1 VTVNEPELVAVPPGV
16 VTEIGPDFAPCGTSA
31 VICVDETTVN
41 DALLP
46 LNATDVAPV
55 KPVPVIVTVVFAGPL
70 VGVNDEIVGAAVAVV
85 TVKLD
90 ELVPVPADV
99 VTEIGPV
106 VAPLGTVVEID
117 VSETTVKDA
126 LVPLKRTAAAP
137 VKPVP
142 ETVTLVPTGPLVGLK
157 DETVG
162 AAVAVVTMK
171 LDELVAV
178 PPDVVTE
185 IGPVVAPFGTV
196 AEIDVSDETANV
208 ALVPLNVTDDA
219 PVKLL
224 PEIVTLV
231 PGGPLVGL
239 NDEIDGAAGVV
250 DPQFGNLN
258 EPIRV
263 FQSSCASVVGRTS

>member
-1 VTVNEPELVAVPPGV
+1 M
-16 VTEIGPDFAPCGTSA
+16 
-31 VICVDETTVN
+31 
-41 DALLP
+41 
-46 LNATDVAPV
+46 
-55 KPVPVIVTVVFAGPL
+55 KPVPLIVTVVFAGPL
-70 VGVNDEIVGAAVAVV
+70 AGLNDEIVGAACAGV

-117 VSETTVKDA
+117 VSETTLNDA
-126 LVPLKRTAAAP
+126 LVPLNRTAVAP

-142 ETVTLVPTGPLVGLK
+142 DTVTLVPTEPLAGLK

-162 AAVAVVTMK
+162 AAGAVVTVK

-178 PPDVVTE
+178 PPRRRDRDRAGRRAARHRRR
-185 IGPVVAPFGTV
+185 IDD
-196 AEIDVSDETANV
+196 AETTLND
-208 ALVPLNVTDDA
+208 ALVPLNVTDVA

-224 PEIVTLV
+224 PETVTLV
-231 PGGPLVGL
+231 PGGPLDGL

-250 DPQFGNLN
+250 EPQFGNLN